1 VSVNI
6 NFVNLVVS
14 LKMKVFSGIQT
25 VAILLVTLTSSL
37 LVASAGR
44 AEERKYDAG
53 LAVQFGNSTS
63 VGIQGR
69 VGVADNISVRPELF
83 FSSASNVENKV
94 TVGGFPPGTLK
105 GNLSGP
111 SFGVAV
117 TYDLKLDPQGQSTAY
132 LGPKVSLASLS
143 GSVVTNQGTEVIQKI
158 SLDEAKFGL
167 VAGVDYAVSN
177 DFLVGANITCNLSR
191 SLSVSN
197 NGGRTSLNDEIQS
210 SGNSVDFG
218 IRASYRF

>member
-6 NFVNLVVS
+6 NFINLAVS

-53 LAVQFGNSTS
+53 LAVQFGDSTS

-69 VGVADNISVRPELF
+69 VGVADNISIRPEIF
-83 FSSASNVENKV
+83 FNSSS
-94 TVGGFPPGTLK
+94 TL
-105 GNLSGP
+105 GNRQFGSIPAGAIQRNASGP
-111 SFGVAV
+111 SFGVAA

-132 LGPKVSLASLS
+132 IGPKVSVSSLS
-143 GSVVTNQGTEVIQKI
+143 SDPFTFQGADYQLK
-158 SLDEAKFGL
+158 LDETKIGL

-177 DFLVGANITCNLSR
+177 DFLVGANITYNLSR

-197 NGGRTSLNDEIQS
+197 GNGGRTDLNNIIQS

-218 IRASYRF
+218 VRASYRF

>member
-1 VSVNI
+1 
-6 NFVNLVVS
+6 
-14 LKMKVFSGIQT
+14 MKVFFGIRT
-25 VAILLVTLTSSL
+25 VAILLVTFTSSL

-69 VGVADNISVRPELF
+69 VGVADNISIRPELF
-83 FSSASNVENKV
+83 FNSGSTVENKV
-94 TVGGFPPGTLK
+94 TIPTFVGNFPPGTLK